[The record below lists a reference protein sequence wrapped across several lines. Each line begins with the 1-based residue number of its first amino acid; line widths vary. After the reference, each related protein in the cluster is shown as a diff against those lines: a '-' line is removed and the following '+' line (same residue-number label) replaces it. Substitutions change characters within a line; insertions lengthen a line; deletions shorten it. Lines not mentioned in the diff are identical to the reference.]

1 MKRDLRDRR
10 DQAGRRHDAALERY
24 PTREGR
30 AFQSELQA
38 LIDELSAIAAL
49 ADRPAS
55 DPVEVAKT
63 YRWLGDAC
71 FDLANGK
78 APEILER
85 GVHAYE
91 RSELLLRDADA
102 PAEKAK
108 LNFNYGN
115 TLRGLSGGS
124 DVGLLEAAQTRY
136 EEARAAF
143 RRLKLPDL
151 VDTVEQQLLALEP
164 QLRLARRL
172 SAMKEGK
179 AVLQD
184 CATRAAAAGV
194 VERDEIARKLAELR
208 KVPRRSDL
216 AGDLDEAMTAIR
228 QQAEKNPERFAGK
241 EDALASLKAQ
251 MEGLA
256 DMMAASSPAA
266 PAGESGDWEGGVMRL
281 LLERLRTE
289 ESSGRVTPDRAAR
302 LQELMQRLGAAMS
315 SGGDDLKSHAEKAER
330 LRDLTQQMAD
340 MAMSPSWGATPPPV
354 GSRADKLLSVVDS
367 LKRFLV
373 AEKGRAMLPSEEA
386 GAGTD
391 LMVRLLTTEADVR
404 SPQGASPDAEAQ
416 VWRLALAVQ
425 AHARRHHLLL
435 AQPDFPTAGAHA
447 GPKSLFLSGG
457 EHLLTV
463 AKTLAAREGYELLH
477 SARRS
482 DLARERWNQL
492 WSASMAVFDV
502 GVPEGAERAQVCY
515 ELGLALA
522 LGKPI
527 VVTHDSGKAVPFD
540 VDLQTLPWSLNL
552 HSDADLLEDT
562 LLSAL
567 GSITWGG
574 TQSEPVDGAAAAL
587 AWLCRRYRDRLADG
601 PAHIAF
607 DLARG
612 AQGDACAFSRAV
624 VQLLGF
630 LGADAPKAL
639 LPAWPPAYPDPS
651 KKPRLF
657 HVMPFRPTWS
667 NPVRDATA
675 KVCRKQGWEYTRG
688 DEAEAQR
695 IIPGIWQEIVTASA
709 VLVDVTGHNPN
720 VALELG
726 LVHAIGRRYRLVAQD
741 NPSKH
746 LFPSIEKVQVHSY
759 GVGPPLGAL
768 EDHVRGLL
776 AGREG

>member
-1 MKRDLRDRR
+1 MKRDLRERR
-10 DQAGRRHDAALERY
+10 DQAAGSHDGALERY
-24 PTREGR
+24 PTREGK
-30 AFQSELQA
+30 AFQGEIQA
-38 LIDELSAIAAL
+38 VIDELSAVAAL
-49 ADRPAS
+49 ADRPDS

-63 YRWLGDAC
+63 YRWLGDAH
-71 FDLANGK
+71 FDLARGK

-91 RSELLLRDADA
+91 RSELLLRGADA

-115 TLRGLSGGS
+115 TLRGLSGGT
-124 DVGLLEAAQTRY
+124 DVGLLEAAETRY
-136 EEARAAF
+136 EEAERMF
-143 RRLKLPDL
+143 RQLGLADL
-151 VDTVEQQLLALEP
+151 VEAVEQQVRALEP

-172 SAMKEGK
+172 SAMKEGQT
-179 AVLQD
+179 VLQD
-184 CATRAAAAGV
+184 LATRGAKAGA
-194 VERDEIARKLAELR
+194 VEREEIARKLTELK
-208 KVPRRSDL
+208 KVPLRGDL
-216 AGDLDEAMTAIR
+216 AGDLDEALTAIR
-228 QQAEKNPERFAGK
+228 EQADKSPERFAWK
-241 EDALASLKAQ
+241 EEALASLEAQ

-256 DMMAASSPAA
+256 RMMPAPSPAA
-266 PAGESGDWEGGVMRL
+266 PSGEAGGWEGGMMSL
-281 LLERLRTE
+281 LLERLGQE
-289 ESSGRVTPDRAAR
+289 KASGRVTPNRAAR
-302 LQELMQRLGAAMS
+302 LKDLMQRFAQAMS
-315 SGGDDLKSHAEKAER
+315 SGGDDLKSHAEKAQR

-340 MAMSPSWGATPPPV
+340 MAMSPSWGAPPPPA

-373 AEKGRAMLPSEEA
+373 AEKGRTMLPSEEA
-386 GAGTD
+386 AAGTD
-391 LMVRLLTTEADVR
+391 LMVRLLTAESDVR
-404 SPQGASPDAEAQ
+404 SPQGVSPDAEAQ

-435 AQPDFPTAGAHA
+435 AHPDFPTAGAHRS
-447 GPKSLFLSGG
+447 PKSLFLSGG
-457 EHLLTV
+457 AHLREV
-463 AKTLAAREGYELLH
+463 AKTLTALEGYELLH

-540 VDLQTLPWSLNL
+540 VDLQTLPWSLDPQT
-552 HSDADLLEDT
+552 DAARLEEALLN
-562 LLSAL
+562 AL
-567 GSITWGG
+567 GSIAWGG
-574 TQSEPVDGAAAAL
+574 TQSELGDSSTEAL
-587 AWLCRRYRDRLADG
+587 AWLSRRYRDRLTDG
-601 PAHIAF
+601 PARIAF

-612 AQGDACAFSRAV
+612 VQGDACAFSRAV
-624 VQLLGF
+624 GQLLGL
-630 LGADAPKAL
+630 LGADAPTAL

-657 HVMPFRPTWS
+657 HVMPFRPAWS

-675 KVCRKQGWEYTRG
+675 EVCRKQGWEYTRG
-688 DEAEAQR
+688 DEAAAQR
-695 IIPGIWQEIVTASA
+695 IIPAIWQEIATASA

-726 LVHAIGRRYRLVAQD
+726 LVHAIGRHYRLVAQND
-741 NPSKH
+741 PSRH

-759 GVGPPLGAL
+759 GVRPPLGAL
-768 EDHVRGLL
+768 EGHVRGLL
-776 AGREG
+776 AQREG